1 MKENTIE
8 EISSL
13 LKIVGDKTRLTILGY
28 LKEKELC
35 VCDLVDLL
43 HMSQP
48 GISQHLKKL
57 RVAGIILERREGT
70 WAYFRLHPQLQPY
83 LAQIIDAIPSQAS
96 YLKSYEASRQNSCCD
111 VTKENE

>member
-1 MKENTIE
+1 MEIHSIENM
-8 EISSL
+8 SAL

-43 HMSQP
+43 GMSQP

-57 RVAGIILERREGT
+57 RVAGIIHERREGT
-70 WAYFRLHPQLQPY
+70 WAYFRLNTELEPY
-83 LAQIIDAIPSQAS
+83 LTQIIKAIPSQAAN
-96 YLKSYEASRQNSCCD
+96 LKNYEAARQNNCC
-111 VTKENE
+111 VIGVENK

>member
-1 MKENTIE
+1 MKGNTIE
-8 EISSL
+8 EMSSL

-43 HMSQP
+43 GMSQP

-70 WAYFRLHPQLQPY
+70 WAYFRLNPELEPY
-83 LAQIIDAIPSQAS
+83 LAQIIAALPSQAT
-96 YLKSYEASRQNSCCD
+96 YLENYEASRQNNCCD
-111 VTKENE
+111 VEEENQ